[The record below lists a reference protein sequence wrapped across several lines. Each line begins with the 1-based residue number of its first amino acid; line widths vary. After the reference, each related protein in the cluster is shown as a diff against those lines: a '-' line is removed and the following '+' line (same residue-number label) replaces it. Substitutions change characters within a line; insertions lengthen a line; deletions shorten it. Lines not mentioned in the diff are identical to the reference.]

1 MTLDQEKP
9 VRASLFIFIFIVIG
23 TLIPASA
30 FSAEKTVINSLGMEF
45 VLIPAGTFVMGS
57 PIDEPHRHRDE
68 VQHEVTITKPFYM
81 QTTEVTLKQWRDLMG
96 AKFFG
101 LWRWRWRGEGDMPKV
116 KVSWFDAVDF
126 IEELN
131 ERKEG
136 IYRLPTEAEWEYA
149 TRAGSTTA
157 YTWGKDI
164 ECSKAMYSNNSLKE
178 GNCVEHVIAKG
189 LTEDQPAPVRRYPPN
204 AWGLYDMHG
213 NVWEWVQDW
222 YGEYPTTAVVDP
234 KGPDS
239 GTIRV
244 RRGGSWFRFGW
255 SCRSA
260 NRNTS
265 HPGSKYNT
273 LGFRVVREVP

>member
-1 MTLDQEKP
+1 MTLDLEKP
-9 VRASLFIFIFIVIG
+9 VRASLFIFICMVIG

-101 LWRWRWRGEGDMPKV
+101 LWKWRWRGEGDMPKV

>member
-1 MTLDQEKP
+1 MTMDQEKLI
-9 VRASLFIFIFIVIG
+9 RASLFIISIMIG
-23 TLIPASA
+23 TLVPAPG
-30 FSAEKTVINSLGMEF
+30 FSAEKTVVNSLGMEF
-45 VLIPAGTFVMGS
+45 VLIPAGTFVMGT
-57 PIDEPHRHRDE
+57 PIDEPHRNQDE

-101 LWRWRWRGEGDMPKV
+101 LWKWRWRGEGDMPKA
-116 KVSWFDAVDF
+116 KVSWFDAIDF
-126 IEELN
+126 IQELN
-131 ERKEG
+131 KRKEG

-149 TRAGSTTA
+149 ARAGSTTA

-189 LTEDQPAPVRRYPPN
+189 LTKDEPAPVRRYPPN
-204 AWGLYDMHG
+204 AWGFYDMHG

-222 YGEYPTTAVVDP
+222 YGEYPTSAVVDP

-239 GTIRV
+239 GTIKV

-260 NRNTS
+260 NRNTG

>member
-189 LTEDQPAPVRRYPPN
+189 LTEDEPAPVRRYPPN

>member
-1 MTLDQEKP
+1 MTLDQEKL
-9 VRASLFIFIFIVIG
+9 VRTSLFIFIVIG
-23 TLIPASA
+23 TLIPASG
-30 FSAEKTVINSLGMEF
+30 FSVEKTVVNSLGMEF

-57 PIDEPHRHRDE
+57 PIGEPHRHRDE

-81 QTTEVTLKQWRDLMG
+81 QTTELTLKQWRDLMG

-101 LWRWRWRGEGDMPKV
+101 LWKWRWRGEGDMPKV

-126 IEELN
+126 IDELN

-136 IYRLPTEAEWEYA
+136 VYRLPTEAEWEYA
-149 TRAGSTTA
+149 ARAGSTTA